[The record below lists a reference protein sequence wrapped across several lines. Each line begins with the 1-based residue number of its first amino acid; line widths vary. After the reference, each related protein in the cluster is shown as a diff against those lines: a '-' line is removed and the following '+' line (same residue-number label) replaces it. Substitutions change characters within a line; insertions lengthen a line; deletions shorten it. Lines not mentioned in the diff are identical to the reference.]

1 MQSCTHA
8 KLHHA
13 TLHAPKMHAREVTNL
28 LERVLDARHVL
39 DVCLRTFDLEGV
51 GEKQRVDGVLESIVL
66 LALFVLVVHG
76 AHHLKI
82 VLRMNLMFSAGQ
94 EQPARTAPHLPQKN

>member
-1 MQSCTHA
+1 
-8 KLHHA
+8 
-13 TLHAPKMHAREVTNL
+13 MHAREVTNL
-28 LERVLDARHVL
+28 LERGLDARHVL

-82 VLRMNLMFSAGQ
+82 VLRINLMFSVGQ
-94 EQPARTAPHLPQKN
+94 EEPARTAPHLPQKN